1 MAVITESLYDIVPSD
16 VFGAEPSTD
25 AGYARGTYTLTLT
38 TGDVVNTGRLLKID
52 EFAKTA
58 TLAVAADVFATGAMV
73 TTTRLAVYYGSD
85 LKATGAAGRSNFE
98 ISFANDGASPKAVAI
113 TRGNGSGQV
122 YEGFLHIGGNAT
134 TKANFFHNQ
143 TADVQKA
150 IRAKLTQ
157 ENGFKVVRSTKPAV
171 AI

>member
-1 MAVITESLYDIVPSD
+1 MTVITESLYDIVPSD

-25 AGYARGTYTLTLT
+25 AGYARGTYTLTLSS
-38 TGDVVNTGRLLKID
+38 GDVVNTGRLLVID

-58 TLAVAADVFATGAMV
+58 TLAVAADVFATGALV
-73 TTTRLAVYYGSD
+73 TTTRLAVYYGSA
-85 LKATGAAGRSNFE
+85 LKTTGAAGRSNFE
-98 ISFANDGASPKAVAI
+98 ISFAADGASPKAVAI

-143 TADVQKA
+143 TANVQNA

>member
-1 MAVITESLYDIVPSD
+1 MAIINEVLNDIIPSD

-25 AGYARGTYTLTLT
+25 AGYARGTYTLTLAS
-38 TGDVVNTGRLLKID
+38 GDVVNTGRLLVIN

-58 TLAVAADVFATGAMV
+58 TLAVAADVYASSALV

-85 LKATGAAGRSNFE
+85 LKTNGAAGRSNFE
-98 ISFANDGASPKAVAI
+98 ISFANDGAAPKAVAI
-113 TRGNGSGQV
+113 TRGSGSGQI
-122 YEGFLHIGGNAT
+122 YEGFLHIGTAT

-143 TADVQKA
+143 VANVQNA
-150 IRAKLTQ
+150 IRAKLTT
-157 ENGFKVVRSTKPAV
+157 ENGFKLVRTTKPAI